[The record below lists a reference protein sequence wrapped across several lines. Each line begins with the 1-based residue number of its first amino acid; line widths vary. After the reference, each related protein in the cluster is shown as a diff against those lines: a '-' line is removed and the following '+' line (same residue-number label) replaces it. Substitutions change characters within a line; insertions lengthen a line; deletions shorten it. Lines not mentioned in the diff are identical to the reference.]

1 MTSLRRKARI
11 AALQTLY
18 EIDCTEHKAE
28 EAVAHS
34 TAEQSLSQEAIS
46 FTEKLVQGVLKNK
59 SKIDEIIGRF
69 APSFPVTQMSVIDRN
84 ILRVAI
90 FEILMDNNV
99 PVKVAINEAI
109 ELAKTFGSD
118 SSPRLINGVL
128 GSIVAKYGKAS
139 HERPKEGKWQPSLK
153 N

>member
-28 EAVAHS
+28 DAVTHS
-34 TAEQSLSQEAIS
+34 TTEQSLSQEAIS

-59 SKIDEIIGRF
+59 SKIDKVIGRF
-69 APSFPVTQMSVIDRN
+69 APSFPVAQMSVIDRN

-90 FEILMDNNV
+90 FEILMDNT

-128 GSIVAKYGKAS
+128 GSIVTKYGKAS
-139 HERPKEGKWQPSLK
+139 HKRPKEGKWQPSLK